1 MRVGHVLD
9 LFARNLFTNN
19 LSHGLLQ
26 YFVSSSTDA
35 RKGWVHLNIRNNA
48 ELVNQDHDRPE

>member
-1 MRVGHVLD
+1 MFLD

>member
-1 MRVGHVLD
+1 MFLD

-48 ELVNQDHDRPE
+48 ELSSTRITILRK